1 MAGRCADRS
10 IPATP
15 QIMTDTI
22 NNSPLSA
29 SPLPASAS
37 PVTADTE
44 FVILE
49 NIYSSLGHPLRQR
62 DLAHIAGTSL
72 GMTNFILKRLVLKGW
87 ITVKKLNHRNI
98 QYAVTI
104 DGINEILRRS
114 YRYFK
119 RTIKNIMVYK
129 DAIDRVIY
137 QAKRKNYAVILLV
150 GISDLEFIIEH
161 SCHNYGLSFLKT
173 VDTKTARQALDEQ
186 TFGIFS
192 EIIPEYPAG
201 TKGPSNVLYLS
212 GMVMRHVPE
221 AVP

>member
-1 MAGRCADRS
+1 MYGMSGATLS
-10 IPATP
+10 PEPA
-15 QIMTDTI
+15 
-22 NNSPLSA
+22 A
-29 SPLPASAS
+29 
-37 PVTADTE
+37 PVPADTE

-49 NIYSSLGHPLRQR
+49 NIYASLERDTPLRQR

-72 GMTNFILKRLVLKGW
+72 GMTNVILKRLVQKGW
-87 ITVKKLNHRNI
+87 ISVKKLNHRNI

-104 DGINEILRRS
+104 DGINEILHRS

-129 DAIDRVIY
+129 DAIDQVVN
-137 QAKRKNYAVILLV
+137 QAKRRDYAVILLV
-150 GISDLEFIIEH
+150 GVSDLEFIIEH

-173 VDTKTARQALDEQ
+173 VDSKTARQALDEGTR

-192 EIIPEYPAG
+192 ETIPERPGG
-201 TKGPSNVLYLS
+201 TGGLPNALYLS
-212 GMVMRHVPE
+212 GMVMRQLPE